1 VQDPGV
7 GIPPAELPR
16 LFEQFYR
23 ATNVTGR
30 LAGTGIGL
38 TTARQLVEQ
47 HGGRIDVESEEGR
60 GSTFTVRL
68 PLGGDDGSSD
78 GGAPVPEDQPRAD
91 RLSAHG
97 ALLPA
102 SPGLS

>member
-1 VQDPGV
+1 
-7 GIPPAELPR
+7 
-16 LFEQFYR
+16 
-23 ATNVTGR
+23 
-30 LAGTGIGL
+30 
-38 TTARQLVEQ
+38 
-47 HGGRIDVESEEGR
+47 VESEEGR

-78 GGAPVPEDQPRAD
+78 GGDPVPEDQPRAD